1 MPESQLAS
9 CGQNRCCETACYA
22 QRNQHRLHKMQQS
35 CHHVATDEI
44 AKGVGQD
51 DARNQQHDASD
62 HDGIQIPPQACAADG
77 DAGQSRQK
85 GGQGVGE
92 HGHDLR
98 PVQQKDQTADN
109 GTHQAGRARVAQG
122 TAEKYRKGGADQG
135 ADQTLHW
142 PGVAFPGARSVK
154 FLPHRRIVVLLPT
167 DASGQAVERIQPG
180 HVKDYLAIATLGLGE
195 IIRVVLQNIEY
206 LGGSAGISPVP
217 KYTTWPWLFAC
228 TVITV
233 AAIINLID
241 SSYGRA
247 IVSVREDEVASELMG
262 INITRYKVLA
272 FVVGALFAGLAGA
285 LYAHFFY
292 IIKPETFGFLK
303 SFDIVVMVV
312 LGGMGSTS
320 GAIIAAAF
328 ITVLTA
334 VLQSFP
340 AIRMILYALI
350 LIMVMIHR
358 PQGLMGTR
366 EISFK
371 GLLKRGEAK

>member
-1 MPESQLAS
+1 MQIMEKKKNWSALIIRVLLLAAVFSLVQYLIMNRILNQYYVINLTSMCINIILAVSLNVINGFTGQLSLGHAGFMALGAYAS
-9 CGQNRCCETACYA
+9 VFITV
-22 QRNQHRLHKMQQS
+22 KMQQPFILGLLFA
-35 CHHVATDEI
+35 CLVA
-44 AKGVGQD
+44 
-51 DARNQQHDASD
+51 
-62 HDGIQIPPQACAADG
+62 
-77 DAGQSRQK
+77 
-85 GGQGVGE
+85 
-92 HGHDLR
+92 
-98 PVQQKDQTADN
+98 
-109 GTHQAGRARVAQG
+109 
-122 TAEKYRKGGADQG
+122 
-135 ADQTLHW
+135 
-142 PGVAFPGARSVK
+142 GVAG
-154 FLPHRRIVVLLPT
+154 FLIGVPT
-167 DASGQAVERIQPG
+167 LRLKG
-180 HVKDYLAIATLGLGE
+180 DYLAIATLGLGE